1 MGETPTGPRRA
12 AKSRRE
18 RFLDVAER
26 RTQHVLDRIQLLGR
40 CANRNIYEY
49 GPEDVDKIFNTI
61 QEQLDF
67 VRAKFTVT
75 KSVEFKLR

>member
-1 MGETPTGPRRA
+1 M
-12 AKSRRE
+12 
-18 RFLDVAER
+18 
-26 RTQHVLDRIQLLGR
+26 LDRIQLLGR